1 MESIIN
7 LSEQTEFTIG
17 NMSFG
22 VPKVG
27 GAGGKSIG
35 IFYNKGIIRLALPKM
50 IQWGAGDFKDKD
62 GVGNGKFDFTLQF
75 PTDDYKTP
83 ETEIALGHLK
93 AFEARVLKAAHEN
106 SMLWFGKKYTPEVLL
121 ALWNP
126 MLKHPKDKTTG
137 DPNLNAAP
145 GFKVKLP
152 IWEGQSKFEIYNED
166 SVRLFPNENG
176 PTAVE
181 LIEKGLSINTLIQ
194 CGGIWIAGGKF
205 GITWKLLQAV
215 LPNPKPSIMGTCFL
229 KKKAVQAEVES
240 DDDDFVAPPPQKL
253 TRQKSMAS
261 SSFTD
266 PLVEDSDEEDGGSNA
281 KAKAVEEPSTPIQS
295 LEQDFQQEQEQEQGQ
310 GQGQEVAAAPAP
322 APIPASEKKK
332 ITKRK

>member
-7 LSEQTEFTIG
+7 LSEQSEFVVG
-17 NMSFG
+17 SMSFG

-27 GAGGKSIG
+27 GAGGKSVG
-35 IFYNKGIIRLALPKM
+35 IFYNKNMIRAALPKM

-121 ALWNP
+121 ALWTP

-137 DPNLNAAP
+137 DPNLSAAP
-145 GFKVKLP
+145 GFKIKLP

-166 SVRLFPNENG
+166 AVKLFPNENG
-176 PTAVE
+176 PSVTD
-181 LIEKGLSINTLIQ
+181 LIEKGISINTLIQ
-194 CGGIWIAGGKF
+194 CGGVWIAGGKF

-215 LPNPKPSIMGTCFL
+215 LPKPKPSIMGTCFL
-229 KKKAVQAEVES
+229 KKKVVQAEVES
-240 DDDDFVAPPPQKL
+240 DDDDFTPPPPQKL

-261 SSFTD
+261 D
-266 PLVEDSDEEDGGSNA
+266 PLVDDSDEEDGES
-281 KAKAVEEPSTPIQS
+281 KAKAVEEPAAPVQS
-295 LEQDFQQEQEQEQGQ
+295 NDADSQPEQQQQQEEPQ
-310 GQGQEVAAAPAP
+310 QEVVAPAP
-322 APIPASEKKK
+322 QPVQEKKK
-332 ITKRK
+332 ISKRK